1 MTQFET
7 LKMMYEIVKFGG
19 PELKVNASQRLGEWS
34 YDQCLANLEQMIKVR
49 TKTPEQREKENARKR
64 QRNAEKRVKRDAEIT
79 AAITPYLNQPR
90 TASELVGLTNHAF
103 KVGEIR
109 SYFDR
114 HFHDFEPLRPRSE
127 WAYQIKRVED

>member
-19 PELKVNASQRLGEWS
+19 PELKVNANQRLGGWY

-49 TKTPEQREKENARKR
+49 TKTPVQREKENERRREARAKKR
-64 QRNAEKRVKRDAEIT
+64 AERDAEIT

-114 HFHDFEPLRPRSE
+114 HLHDFEPHRPRSE